1 MSLVLRRTKKH
12 EHRAPVQGPK
22 RDLRGSLVQRESRD
36 LNAII
41 VVKARVEVDQEMMN
55 QCKTALKNLRARNAL
70 NDQVPGATQSWIR

>member
-1 MSLVLRRTKKH
+1 
-12 EHRAPVQGPK
+12 
-22 RDLRGSLVQRESRD
+22 LVQRESRD

>member
-12 EHRAPVQGPK
+12 EHRALVQGPK

-55 QCKTALKNLRARNAL
+55 QCKTALKNLCARNVL